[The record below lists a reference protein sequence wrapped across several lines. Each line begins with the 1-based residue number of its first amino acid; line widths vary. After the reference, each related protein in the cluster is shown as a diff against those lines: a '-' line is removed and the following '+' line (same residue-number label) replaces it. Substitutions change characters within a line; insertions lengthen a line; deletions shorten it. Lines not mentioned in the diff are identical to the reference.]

1 MEPTQYLSFWICYG
15 FICVCSAATSQNTV
29 RVCRFTNWDV
39 DYRPSR
45 VIEEQTSHYIENI
58 QPTLY
63 YRPQLRAGL
72 MQFDR
77 MKAVSVGQREGV
89 KV

>member
-45 VIEEQTSHYIENI
+45 VIEEQSSHYIENI
-58 QPTLY
+58 VYSPRFITGHNS
-63 YRPQLRAGL
+63 GL
-72 MQFDR
+72 
-77 MKAVSVGQREGV
+77 V
-89 KV
+89 